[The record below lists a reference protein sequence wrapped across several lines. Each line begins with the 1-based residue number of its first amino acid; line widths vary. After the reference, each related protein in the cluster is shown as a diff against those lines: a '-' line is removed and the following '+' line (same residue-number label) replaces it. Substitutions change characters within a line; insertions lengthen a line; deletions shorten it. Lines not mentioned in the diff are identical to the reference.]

1 MSVHS
6 LYAWIKRYTKLQE
19 QRVVLR
25 ILREDALRS
34 ILHRGANTKQAER
47 AGVRDASPQGR
58 DTPWRGSIHG
68 SLTPQA
74 ACHQRQQEVTHMPD
88 DELRE
93 LEAKRRKALW
103 MLANIS
109 PGDSKAFD
117 ALSILD
123 DLDLHDG
130 KYPPNADKALELN
143 KLRDCVT
150 VQHHHSGIDIIL
162 ERTIPQPWRER
173 FLQASIG
180 STRVVGGPYASDWNK
195 FLLEWEREMKHL
207 QEHRAA
213 QATRS

>member
-1 MSVHS
+1 MLPRAS
-6 LYAWIKRYTKLQE
+6 
-19 QRVVLR
+19 
-25 ILREDALRS
+25 D
-34 ILHRGANTKQAER
+34 TKQAER

-58 DTPWRGSIHG
+58 DTPCRGSIHG

-117 ALSILD
+117 ALSILA
-123 DLDLHDG
+123 DLELLERKDSPHS
-130 KYPPNADKALELN
+130 DKALELN
-143 KLRDCVT
+143 QVRDCVP
-150 VQHHHSGIDIIL
+150 VQHHPSGIDIIL
-162 ERTIPQPWRER
+162 EQTIPQPWRER

-180 STRVVGGPYASDWNK
+180 STRVPDGPYATNWDK
-195 FLLEWEREMKHL
+195 FLACWEREMQHL
-207 QEHRAA
+207 EAHRAA
-213 QATRS
+213 CSKPKLD

>member
-1 MSVHS
+1 M
-6 LYAWIKRYTKLQE
+6 
-19 QRVVLR
+19 
-25 ILREDALRS
+25 
-34 ILHRGANTKQAER
+34 LHRASDTKQAER

-74 ACHQRQQEVTHMPD
+74 ARHQRQQEVTQMPD

-123 DLDLHDG
+123 DLELLERKDSPHS
-130 KYPPNADKALELN
+130 DKALELN
-143 KLRDCVT
+143 QVRDCVP
-150 VQHHHSGIDIIL
+150 VQQHPSGIDIIL
-162 ERTIPQPWRER
+162 EQTIPQPWRER
-173 FLQASIG
+173 FNQASIG
-180 STRVVGGPYASDWNK
+180 STRLLNGPYASDWDK
-195 FLLEWEREMKHL
+195 FLVEWEREMQHL
-207 QEHRAA
+207 QDHRLAKAA
-213 QATRS
+213 NS

>member
-1 MSVHS
+1 M
-6 LYAWIKRYTKLQE
+6 LQ
-19 QRVVLR
+19 
-25 ILREDALRS
+25 IGSD
-34 ILHRGANTKQAER
+34 TKQAER

-74 ACHQRQQEVTHMPD
+74 ARHQRQQEVTQMPD

-123 DLDLHDG
+123 DLVLQERKDSPH
-130 KYPPNADKALELN
+130 ADKVLELN
-143 KLRDCVT
+143 QLRHWVT
-150 VQHHHSGIDIIL
+150 LQHHHSGIDIIL
-162 ERTIPQPWRER
+162 EQTIPQPWRER
-173 FLQASIG
+173 FNQASIG
-180 STRVVGGPYASDWNK
+180 STRLLDGPYASDWDK
-195 FLLEWEREMKHL
+195 FLTEWVREMQHL
-207 QEHRAA
+207 QNHRAA
-213 QATRS
+213 LAGSRVKTGSNDGKHLHEQ